1 MALMERRVDWST
13 TPCKNV
19 DSAEGR
25 LCSGPACVQRKGSGL
40 HRWLG
45 GGRLKARDRFW
56 AARRRRRL
64 SRLHTRRTPDPSH
77 SPDGRSRRRAP
88 WSAPLAQLKA

>member
-45 GGRLKARDRFW
+45 GGRLKARDRF
-56 AARRRRRL
+56 
-64 SRLHTRRTPDPSH
+64 
-77 SPDGRSRRRAP
+77 
-88 WSAPLAQLKA
+88 